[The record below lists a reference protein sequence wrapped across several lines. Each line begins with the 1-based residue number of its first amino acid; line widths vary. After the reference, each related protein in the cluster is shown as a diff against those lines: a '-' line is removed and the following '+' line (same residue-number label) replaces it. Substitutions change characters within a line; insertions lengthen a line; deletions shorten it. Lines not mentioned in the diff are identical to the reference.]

1 MSRFGSSKLGLKL
14 VKVSG
19 SSMKPTFSDGDVLLV
34 RWFSQLPS
42 ELALGTVVLIERDE
56 MPGVFLI
63 KRVQKSHSGLYWV
76 EGDNR
81 ECDVQEFMN
90 DSRKWLT
97 SESVHWSQRHESW
110 SGAVSLGHCPSQ

>member
-1 MSRFGSSKLGLKL
+1 MSRFGFLRLGLKR

-19 SSMKPTFSDGDVLLV
+19 SSMNPTYSDGDVLLV

-42 ELALGTVVLIERDE
+42 ELALRTVVVIERDE

-63 KRVQKSHSGLYWV
+63 KRIQKSHSGLYWV

-81 ECDVQEFMN
+81 QSDVQELMN
-90 DSRKWLT
+90 DSRKWGYINAHEVRGKVLFRLKK
-97 SESVHWSQRHESW
+97 SNGQKLQR
-110 SGAVSLGHCPSQ
+110 

>member
-63 KRVQKSHSGLYWV
+63 KRVQKSHSDLYWV

-81 ECDVQEFMN
+81 ESDVQEFMN
-90 DSRKWLT
+90 DSRKWGYIKAHEVRGKVLFRLKKPNGQKL
-97 SESVHWSQRHESW
+97 QR
-110 SGAVSLGHCPSQ
+110 